1 MKIAYVAGPYRAK
14 TIQGVVENIRR
25 ARELALRLWKLG
37 YAVICPHSNTAFFDG
52 VCPDSVWLEGDIEIL
67 KRCDL
72 VVLVDGWENS
82 AGARREVEVA
92 AAHGIPIYDEQWV
105 SDTEGLVAKQRGGRN
120 GY

>member
-1 MKIAYVAGPYRAK
+1 
-14 TIQGVVENIRR
+14 
-25 ARELALRLWKLG
+25 
-37 YAVICPHSNTAFFDG
+37 
-52 VCPDSVWLEGDIEIL
+52 
-67 KRCDL
+67 